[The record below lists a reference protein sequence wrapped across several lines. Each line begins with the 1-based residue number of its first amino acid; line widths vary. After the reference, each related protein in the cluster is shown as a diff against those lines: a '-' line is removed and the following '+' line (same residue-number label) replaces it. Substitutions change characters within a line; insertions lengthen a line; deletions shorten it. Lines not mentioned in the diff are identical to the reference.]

1 MVDALFEQLDLDGE
15 MDDKVEQSVERQGGD
30 NDKGVAL
37 ALDDGTQAQVH
48 SSSWQPSHGAY
59 L

>member
-1 MVDALFEQLDLDGE
+1 VVDALFEQLDLDGE
-15 MDDKVEQSVERQGGD
+15 MDDKVEQSVERQVGD

-48 SSSWQPSHGAY
+48 SSS
-59 L
+59 